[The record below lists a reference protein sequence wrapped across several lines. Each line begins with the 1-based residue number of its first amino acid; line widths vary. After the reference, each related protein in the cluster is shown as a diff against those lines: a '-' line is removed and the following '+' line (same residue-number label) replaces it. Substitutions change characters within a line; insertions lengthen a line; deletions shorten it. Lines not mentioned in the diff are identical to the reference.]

1 MWKEGIVC
9 RSDVLLGLPE
19 FIDSAGG
26 NSDRL
31 IREAGIS
38 PADLKGKE
46 KFVCWLALQRLL
58 ANAARELNLPDLG
71 LRWAE
76 GHKLPLNNFGPLVV
90 LLIVSKDVRSFL
102 DSWIEYDRIH
112 TSGSYS
118 QVVEGEA
125 YGLPD
130 GTARGIVRYSP
141 ATPDSRQLKET
152 CISVFYQMFHN
163 LAGLPDPVSRVGF
176 PHKPMASMDVY
187 EKHFKCPIEFNAA
200 YTYIDFSSSILD
212 KKMGPTF
219 NPGKKMFASHIE
231 KKLRK
236 SPTGETGFSAQVG
249 LILPHVLGLGNSDA
263 ETVAE
268 TLGVSLR
275 KMQRLLK
282 DEGNTYSEVLDDVRH
297 NMARELLQ
305 DSEISIARIAELL
318 DYKSSIALA
327 NACKRWT
334 GQTPRAYRT
343 ASRAIHA
350 AA

>member
-19 FIDSAGG
+19 FINRAGG
-26 NSDRL
+26 NSDKL
-31 IREAGIS
+31 IREAGIN
-38 PADLKGKE
+38 PADLKDKE

-58 ANAARELNLPDLG
+58 ANAARELHLPDLG

-90 LLIVSKDVRSFL
+90 LLLISKDVRSFL

-112 TSGSYS
+112 TTGSYS

-130 GTARGIVRYSP
+130 GTARGIVWYSP
-141 ATPDSRQLKET
+141 ASPDSRQLKET

-163 LAGLPDPVSRVGF
+163 LSGLPDPVSRVGF
-176 PHKPMASMDVY
+176 PHKPMASLDVY
-187 EKHFKCPIEFNAA
+187 KTHFKCPIEFNAA

-219 NPGKKMFASHIE
+219 NPGKKMFSSHIE
-231 KKLRK
+231 RKLRK
-236 SPTGETGFSAQVG
+236 SPTGQTGFSAQVG
-249 LILPHVLGLGNSDA
+249 LILPYVLGIGKSDA

-282 DEGNTYSEVLDDVRH
+282 DEGNRYSEVLDEVRH

-305 DSEISIARIAELL
+305 DSEISISRIAELL
-318 DYKSSIALA
+318 DYKSPSAFTT
-327 NACKRWT
+327 ACKRWT
-334 GQTPRAYRT
+334 GLSPRQYRT
-343 ASRAIHA
+343 MSRTQGIA
-350 AA
+350 A